1 MTSPIFLR
9 DLPYE
14 KLQELSEND
23 IQRILKAENLYWKN
37 KPFTKYYIV
46 VNGAKTKNGGLI
58 RASGYSPKFKG
69 ISIALVGDEAIYAD
83 GTTAKIITGA
93 GEVLT
98 IKHHSVALIG
108 SHLDNNDEIIDS
120 PNKSVYICIYH
131 DQPKPL
137 GFLSNI

>member
-1 MTSPIFLR
+1 
-9 DLPYE
+9 
-14 KLQELSEND
+14 KQ
-23 IQRILKAENLYWKN
+23 
-37 KPFTKYYIV
+37 
-46 VNGAKTKNGGLI
+46 KNGGLI

-93 GEVLT
+93 GEALT
-98 IKHHSVALIG
+98 IRDHPVALIG

>member
-23 IQRILKAENLYWKN
+23 IQQILKAENLYWKN

-69 ISIALVGDEAIYAD
+69 ISIGLCCTNLSLKAYS
-83 GTTAKIITGA
+83 
-93 GEVLT
+93 T
-98 IKHHSVALIG
+98 I
-108 SHLDNNDEIIDS
+108 
-120 PNKSVYICIYH
+120 
-131 DQPKPL
+131 
-137 GFLSNI
+137 

>member
-1 MTSPIFLR
+1 MTSPTFLR
-9 DLPYE
+9 DLSYE
-14 KLQELSEND
+14 QLQDLSEND
-23 IQRILKAENLYWKN
+23 IQQILNAENLYWQN
-37 KPFTKYYIV
+37 KPFIKYYIA

-58 RASGYSPKFKG
+58 RASGHHSKLKG
-69 ISIALVGDEAIYAD
+69 ISLALVGDEAIYAD

-93 GEVLT
+93 GEALT
-98 IKHHSVALIG
+98 IEGQSVALIG
-108 SHLDNNDEIIDS
+108 SYLDNNDEIIDS